1 MTIPIRLAKH
11 LAASL
16 PCSRREAELY
26 IEGGWVSVDGQIVE
40 QPQFMVS
47 EQKVELSPDAKLVP
61 VEPVT
66 ILFHQTADFFIPDTD
81 SVSNPPLICAATQS
95 ADDWS
100 RIRPLQRH
108 FFKLTPCA
116 PLERNASGLRVF
128 TQDWGV
134 ERKLKKDAAT
144 VEQEY
149 VAEVAGE
156 LLPEQLQLL
165 NHGLRMSGKPL
176 PPAKVSWQN
185 ETRLRFALK
194 GVIPGSIA
202 HMCQSVALELKSM
215 KRIRIGRIAM
225 GKLQPG
231 QWRYLMPHERF

>member
-1 MTIPIRLAKH
+1 MTTPVRLSKF

-40 QPQFMVS
+40 QPQFMVT
-47 EQKVELSPDAKLVP
+47 EQNVELNPDAQAVP

-66 ILFHQTADFFIPDTD
+66 ILFHQSPGFEIPNTD
-81 SVSNPPLICAATQS
+81 SLSNCPLICAETQS
-95 ADDWS
+95 PDDFS
-100 RIRPLQRH
+100 GIHPLNRH
-108 FFKLTPCA
+108 FFKLTPCS

-134 ERKLKKDAAT
+134 ERKLKKST
-144 VEQEY
+144 TTTEQEY
-149 VAEVAGE
+149 VVEVKGE
-156 LLPEQLQLL
+156 LSPEQLSLL
-165 NHGLRMSGKPL
+165 NHGLRLSGKPL

-202 HMCQSVALELKSM
+202 HMCQSVALEMQSM
-215 KRIRIGRIAM
+215 KRIRIGRISM
-225 GKLQPG
+225 GKLPPG
-231 QWRYLMPHERF
+231 QWRYLMPDERF